1 MVSTSVQTLDV
12 QTATLNGNLFRLLR
26 HFPVSLYEHPC
37 HPQGFHSRLDTGA
50 VRKGRKGSKVP
61 QGQRSPPHCPL
72 GGQRG
77 EPQGKKQNKTDENK
91 VTSTKEIKN
100 CEQLSLFF
108 QNKDTFLPLAFLAQ
122 EFSQLKRYF
131 KVLC

>member
-50 VRKGRKGSKVP
+50 VRKGRKGSEVP
-61 QGQRSPPHCPL
+61 HIVPWVDREANH
-72 GGQRG
+72 R
-77 EPQGKKQNKTDENK
+77 GKKQNKTDENK